1 MTENQ
6 SEPQLA
12 DQARTELLQAVAKA
26 AAAGRGENARQLAEA
41 YAILKVNA
49 PAPMKDPAE
58 STSVVSK
65 YTDKRLTGRR

>member
-26 AAAGRGENARQLAEA
+26 AAAGHGENARQLAEA
-41 YAILKVNA
+41 YSILKVSA
-49 PAPMKDPAE
+49 PAETKGAP
-58 STSVVSK
+58 SVVRSP
-65 YTDKRLTGRR
+65 LAGRR